1 MNQLSEILIH
11 AHQGS
16 ETDVC
21 NLIDKFKPL
30 IRKYARQLSYDCA
43 ETDLII
49 TILEFI
55 RDVEPERI
63 KDCNDAILV
72 SYIARML
79 RNKKIDI
86 YRNFVL
92 RKLEIIS
99 ADYDL
104 ADFKNNDID
113 EQLDWINYL
122 SQLSDKQ
129 RSILIRRYLL
139 GYSDAEIARQ
149 LKISRQ
155 AVCKMK
161 NKALNSLQLMLTD
174 KSEVK

>member
-1 MNQLSEILIH
+1 MDKLSEILIN

-16 ETDVC
+16 ETDIC
-21 NLIDKFKPL
+21 SIINKFKPL

-49 TILEFI
+49 ATLEFI

-63 KDCNDAILV
+63 RECNDAVLV
-72 SYIARML
+72 SYIARTL

-86 YRNFVL
+86 YRNTIL
-92 RKLEIIS
+92 KGLEVIN

-104 ADFKNNDID
+104 MDSHNNNID
-113 EQLDWINYL
+113 EQLDWMNYM

-129 RSILIRRYLL
+129 CSILIRRYIM
-139 GYSDAEIARQ
+139 GYSDAEIAGQ
-149 LKISRQ
+149 LNVSRQ

-161 NKALNSLQLMLTD
+161 NKALNNLKLMLLNGEA
-174 KSEVK
+174 K